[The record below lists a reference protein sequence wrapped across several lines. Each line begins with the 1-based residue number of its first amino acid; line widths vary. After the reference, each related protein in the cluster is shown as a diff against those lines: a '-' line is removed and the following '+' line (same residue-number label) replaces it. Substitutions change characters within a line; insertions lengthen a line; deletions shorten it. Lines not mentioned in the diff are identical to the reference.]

1 MSEFLDQLGRLDFG
15 TFLLIW
21 AFFSGLT
28 ILFLLLLL
36 FVLRI
41 RKKVIEIDR
50 NLKMLINS
58 LSGVAGGVDKRKVL
72 KLDDQDIE
80 KLKSIG
86 VEL

>member
-1 MSEFLDQLGRLDFG
+1 MSEFLNQFGRLDLG

-21 AFFSGLT
+21 AFFSGSV
-28 ILFLLLLL
+28 ILLLLIFL
-36 FVLRI
+36 SVLRI
-41 RKKVIEIDR
+41 RKKVIEIDK

-58 LSGVAGGVDKRKVL
+58 LSGEEEVSDKRKAL